1 MKRETFVLRLA
12 PETEPLNRHFE
23 GWIEHVDTGEE
34 LRFRSTDEL
43 LSLLGVHFKLAQR
56 QGKPEENDENTPDS
70 GQSS

>member
-43 LSLLGVHFKLAQR
+43 LSFLGVHFKLAQQR
-56 QGKPEENDENTPDS
+56 QRKREENDENIP
-70 GQSS
+70 